1 MTMTTDRFGNA
12 FAPGLPYARGT
23 ILRSTEDDFVKL
35 ARAHRVIEHRI
46 AARGPESIF
55 NFSGLERGL
64 PLDASEL
71 ATADDE
77 IAPALAGPRV
87 RALALEHLGG
97 DPRRHDVMLFN
108 RLTAATFATH
118 LALVAPGDTVLGLS
132 PTYTHPTAIRAA
144 RQCGARFVETGD
156 VAGLARA
163 LEREP
168 RVTLLVLTRL
178 AVTYDLL
185 SLDAARD
192 AVRLAHARGARVYV
206 DDAGGARVGP
216 AVFGQPKTLELG
228 ADVGATGLDKY
239 GTVGP
244 RLGLLAGDAT
254 LVATIR
260 ARAFEFGLEAR
271 PMLYPA
277 VVRSLAGY
285 RPERVRELVA
295 TTRRVGDALRA
306 VFGERLHVTPVTAQ
320 LRADDLLAL
329 AMERAGLTS
338 APIVP
343 IEATAALAM
352 LLLEEHGVV
361 TVHFAGM
368 PPGTSSL
375 LLKFIPPETLE
386 RFGGADA
393 FAKAVD
399 TCIDRLA
406 ALLRDRDALVALLLG
421 EAAGGARATHA

>member
-1 MTMTTDRFGNA
+1 MATDQDRFGNT

-23 ILRSTEDDFVKL
+23 ILGSTEDDFVKL
-35 ARAHRVIEHRI
+35 DRARRVIERRI
-46 AARGPESIF
+46 AAGGPGAVF

-64 PLDASEL
+64 PLEAAEL
-71 ATADDE
+71 AVADDE
-77 IAPALAGPRV
+77 IAPALYGPRL

-97 DPRRHDVMLFN
+97 AADRHDVVLFN

-118 LALVAPGDTVLGLS
+118 MALVTAGDTVIGLS
-132 PTYTHPTAIRAA
+132 PTYTHPTVIRSA
-144 RQCGARFVETGD
+144 RQVGARFVEARDG
-156 VAGLARA
+156 VGGLAAA
-163 LEREP
+163 LRSEP
-168 RVTLLVLTRL
+168 RPSLVVLTRL

-185 SLDAARD
+185 PLEE
-192 AVRLAHARGARVYV
+192 VREAIRVAHQHGARVYI

-216 AVFGQPKTLELG
+216 AIFDQPKTLELG
-228 ADVGATGLDKY
+228 ADVAATGMDKY
-239 GTVGP
+239 GTAGP
-244 RLGLLAGDAT
+244 RLGLLAGDAA

-260 ARAFEFGLEAR
+260 ARAVEFGLDAR

-277 VVRSLAGY
+277 IVRSLAGY

-295 TTRRVGDALRA
+295 TTREVGEAMRA
-306 VFGERLHVTPVTAQ
+306 IFGVRLHLTPVTAQ

-329 AMERAGLTS
+329 AMERAGIGTP
-338 APIVP
+338 PIVP

-352 LLLEEHGVV
+352 LLLEDYGIL

-375 LLKFIPPETLE
+375 LVKFVPPETLE
-386 RFGGADA
+386 RFGGAEA

-399 TCIDRLA
+399 SSVSRLA
-406 ALLRDRDALVALLLG
+406 ALLPEPAAVKALLLG
-421 EAAGGARATHA
+421 RP

>member
-1 MTMTTDRFGNA
+1 MGTDRDAFGNV
-12 FAPGLPYARGT
+12 FAAGLPYARGE

-35 ARAHRVIEHRI
+35 DRARRVIARRI
-46 AARGPESIF
+46 AAGGPEAVF

-64 PLDASEL
+64 PLDAADL
-71 ATADDE
+71 ALADDE
-77 IAPALAGPRV
+77 IAPALWGPRL
-87 RALALEHLGG
+87 RAVALEHLGG
-97 DPRRHDVMLFN
+97 AADRHDVVLFN

-118 LALVAPGDTVLGLS
+118 LALVSAGDTVIGLS
-132 PTYTHPTAIRAA
+132 PTYTHPTVVRSA
-144 RQCGARFVETGD
+144 RQVGARFVEADGI
-156 VAGLARA
+156 AGLAAA

-168 RVTLLVLTRL
+168 RVTLVVLTRL

-185 SLDAARD
+185 PLDAVREAI
-192 AVRLAHARGARVYV
+192 RLAHARGARVYV

-216 AVFGQPKTLELG
+216 AIFGQPRTLELG
-228 ADVGATGLDKY
+228 ADVGATGMDKY

-244 RLGLLAGDAT
+244 RLGLLAGDAA

-260 ARAFEFGLEAR
+260 ARAVEFGLDAR

-277 VVRSLAGY
+277 AVRSLEGY
-285 RPERVRELVA
+285 RPERVRVLAE
-295 TTRRVGDALRA
+295 TTRRVGAA
-306 VFGERLHVTPVTAQ
+306 MSPIFGARLHVTPVTAQ

-329 AMERAGLTS
+329 AMERAGLTTP
-338 APIVP
+338 PIAP

-352 LLLEEHGVV
+352 LLLEDYGIL

-375 LLKFIPPETLE
+375 LVKFVPPETLE
-386 RFGGADA
+386 RFGGAEA

-399 TCIDRLA
+399 SSVSRLA
-406 ALLRDRDALVALLLG
+406 ALLAEPAAVKALLLG
-421 EAAGGARATHA
+421 QP